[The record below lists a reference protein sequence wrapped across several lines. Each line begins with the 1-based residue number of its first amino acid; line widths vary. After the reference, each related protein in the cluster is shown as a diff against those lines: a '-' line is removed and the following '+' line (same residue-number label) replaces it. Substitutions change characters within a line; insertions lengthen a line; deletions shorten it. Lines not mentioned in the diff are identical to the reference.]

1 MLRDR
6 LKEKDDTAEK
16 RSKLLAATQAEKKRL
31 DEELNSTKD
40 KLETANQ
47 RISSMQRKVQYITI
61 QVHDIIIIPPQPVA
75 A

>member
-40 KLETANQ
+40 KLEMANQ
-47 RISSMQRKVQYITI
+47 KISSMQRKVQNIMTPLKLGAAWYII
-61 QVHDIIIIPPQPVA
+61 
-75 A
+75 